1 MNRWGFLAAC
11 FLIVAVVFTGFSYAL
26 LNRLSSESI
35 AILSVLVVVM
45 PCGSLTMFGLGLVF
59 AVMAWRS
66 NSRPQIDP
74 AVLAMLAG
82 QGYHLPAPPQTGQY
96 FPPPAAQ
103 RRLPARSRRARRV
116 ALARAGVVS
125 QPQEVVRYRNVYDYD
140 PDLDDETPDPWA
152 GTDIF
157 RG

>member
-1 MNRWGFLAAC
+1 MNKWGFLAAC
-11 FLIVAVVFTGFSYAL
+11 FLIAAVVCFGFTYAL

-35 AILSVLVVVM
+35 AILSVLMVVM

-74 AVLAMLAG
+74 AVLAMLAQ
-82 QGYHLPAPPQTGQY
+82 QGYYLPAPPEYAGQY

-103 RRLPARSRRARRV
+103 RRLPARAKRGRRV
-116 ALARAGVVS
+116 VVS
-125 QPQEVVRYRNVYDYD
+125 QPPEVVRYRNVYAYN
-140 PDLDDETPDPWA
+140 PDLDDAAPDPWA